1 MPARFASQ
9 LLQTRHCTAVRRLF
23 ALLRPR
29 SKAAAKLTF
38 TFRGRIYDVAAQ
50 WAGWTISFSE
60 EDESYGDLLDA
71 NEFQRADLTLTIFQA
86 QINHFASALHERVE
100 VFCLGVATSQTGDC
114 GDVIAL
120 FVAFDDDGEFAGML
134 HRAILA

>member
-1 MPARFASQ
+1 
-9 LLQTRHCTAVRRLF
+9 
-23 ALLRPR
+23 
-29 SKAAAKLTF
+29 
-38 TFRGRIYDVAAQ
+38 
-50 WAGWTISFSE
+50 
-60 EDESYGDLLDA
+60 LDA
-71 NEFQRADLTLTIFQA
+71 NEFQWADLTLSIFQA
-86 QINHFASALHERVE
+86 QLNHFASALHERVE